1 VPGAGGPPGAG
12 RGARIAVAGIGFG
25 SPVGTALST
34 KMRSPQTTG
43 VELPLPG
50 IATFQRTFLVSLH
63 STGGAAVGAT
73 PVMSGPR
80 HCGQKLSALPSA
92 ALAAAAN
99 DSDVSTLVT
108 SATNRRFRKVGS
120 SREKR
125 LARSN

>member
-1 VPGAGGPPGAG
+1 
-12 RGARIAVAGIGFG
+12 
-25 SPVGTALST
+25 
-34 KMRSPQTTG
+34 MRSPQTTG

-92 ALAAAAN
+92 ALPGAAAN
-99 DSDVSTLVT
+99 EEEVSRLEA
-108 SATNRRFRKVGS
+108 SAIDRRFRKVGS
-120 SREKR
+120 FREKR

>member
-1 VPGAGGPPGAG
+1 
-12 RGARIAVAGIGFG
+12 
-25 SPVGTALST
+25 
-34 KMRSPQTTG
+34 MRSPQTTG

-92 ALAAAAN
+92 APPGTVAN
-99 DSDVSTLVT
+99 DSETSTLVT
-108 SATNRRFRKVGS
+108 SATDRRFRNVGS

-125 LARSN
+125 LARFI